1 MFSATRIGEL
11 NRTAEI
17 MVDIAKRHQNNP
29 LKSVTETLFLLR
41 STNRTNEK
49 DLLDL
54 QSILDEMLKK
64 QPTNTEPVNTNSITK
79 SCIYCNGKG
88 SLYIH
93 CEDVYERYGKY
104 YNIYSSHGINI
115 CHECNGIGFIIHKL
129 KE

>member
-1 MFSATRIGEL
+1 MFGVTRIGEL

-17 MVDIAKRHQNNP
+17 MIEIAKRHQSNP
-29 LKSVTETLFLLR
+29 LKIVAETLFLLR
-41 STNRTNEK
+41 STSRTNER

-54 QSILDEMLKK
+54 LDILDEMLKK
-64 QPTNTEPVNTNSITK
+64 QPISTESISTNQVTR

-93 CEDVYERYGKY
+93 CEDVYERHGKY
-104 YNIYSSHGINI
+104 YNIYSSHGINT
-115 CHECNGIGFIIHKL
+115 CRECNGVGFTIHKL